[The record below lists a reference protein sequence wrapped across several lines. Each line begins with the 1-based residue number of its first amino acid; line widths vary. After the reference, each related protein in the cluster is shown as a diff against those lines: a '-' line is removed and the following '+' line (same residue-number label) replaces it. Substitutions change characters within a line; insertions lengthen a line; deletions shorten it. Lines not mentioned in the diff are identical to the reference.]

1 MPKDQQPTPIADDE
15 IVHAWQTAIDKINAV
30 DVQLEPYPMFSIDGI
45 FPDAF
50 YGKIL
55 EHLPPREF
63 YDYSKDP
70 AYQVLGKETK
80 RGNIYFEKPEQFD
93 SLHEAYQTFWRKMSS
108 PELTAAL
115 MNCFLAKLQPYLNV
129 PAEAVRDGKTADVMG
144 RWMLS
149 RDLPGYD
156 LPPHV
161 DTRQKLISVLFYLPD
176 EENESP
182 YGTCF
187 LAPKPDCDKV
197 RYGQSRYHREDFDLL
212 HRLKF
217 QQNTVHAFARS
228 DACFHSVDEVGPEIT
243 KRDLLMF
250 NVLVA

>member
-1 MPKDQQPTPIADDE
+1 MPKDQQPTPIADSE
-15 IVHAWQTAIDKINAV
+15 IVQAWQGAIDQINAV
-30 DVQLEPYPMFSIDGI
+30 EVQLEPYPMFSVDGI
-45 FPDAF
+45 FPDGF
-50 YGKIL
+50 YWKIL
-55 EHLPPREF
+55 EHLPPQEF

-70 AYQVLGKETK
+70 AYQVLGQETK
-80 RGNIYFEKPEQFD
+80 RGNIYFDKPEQFD
-93 SLHEAYQTFWRKMSS
+93 PLPDAYRAFWGKLTS
-108 PELTAAL
+108 PEVTVAL
-115 MNCFLAKLQPYLNV
+115 INCFLAKLQPYLNV
-129 PAEAVRDGKTADVMG
+129 PAEAVQDGQVADVRG

-161 DTRQKLISVLFYLPD
+161 DSVQKLVSVLFYLPD
-176 EENESP
+176 EENESS

-197 RYGQSRYHREDFDLL
+197 LYRQNRYEREDFDLL

-217 QQNTVHAFARS
+217 HQNTVHAFARS

-243 KRDLLMF
+243 QRDLLMF
-250 NVLVA
+250 NVVVD